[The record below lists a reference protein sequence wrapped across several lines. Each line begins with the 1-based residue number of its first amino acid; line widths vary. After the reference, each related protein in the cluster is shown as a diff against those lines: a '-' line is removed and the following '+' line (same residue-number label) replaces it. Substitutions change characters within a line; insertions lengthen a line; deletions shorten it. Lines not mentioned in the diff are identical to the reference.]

1 MVLVFRNVG
10 DRPTATNY
18 HPVSLLSVVIVG
30 LLRSVIVQI
39 MTRAPKLTQI
49 FVKIKF
55 KRSAKIFEVEM
66 TSFWLTLRYAWT
78 RHRPKI

>member
-10 DRPTATNY
+10 DRPTAKNY

-55 KRSAKIFEVEM
+55 KKCQNF
-66 TSFWLTLRYAWT
+66 
-78 RHRPKI
+78 